1 MPVYSVSQVTS
12 HLRQALESDPLLG
25 DLWVVGEVT
34 NLRVSSS
41 GHSYYTLK
49 DEQSVLNCVTFRG
62 QPGGE
67 LLANGTAISAHG
79 RITFYEP
86 RGSTDFMVDL
96 AMPEGVGE
104 LSLELERLRLRLEA
118 EGLFEESRKRPLPPF
133 PGVVGLV
140 TSPAG
145 AVFHDIEN
153 VIRRRYPL
161 VELVLSPTPV
171 QGDGAAPL
179 IAAALE
185 QLDRDGRAD
194 VIIVAR
200 GGGSLEDLWP
210 FNEEIVVRAI
220 YASRTPVVS
229 AIGHETDYTIAD
241 QVADVRA
248 PTPSAAAELVV
259 PDQDVLR
266 RQIAELAD
274 QSRRA
279 VAYLLEEKRSR
290 LAGLLHR
297 MEMGLPNLE
306 TWRRRVD
313 DLGRVVHTGTDGRL
327 RLTKSLIDGLEQRM
341 RALDPIATLSRGFS
355 VVENLSSG
363 QVVTSTGQV
372 AVGDPLAIT
381 LADGTIPAT
390 AGRSGRDGHKKSKS
404 DAQPQLMERLF

>member
-1 MPVYSVSQVTS
+1 MPVYTVGQVTS
-12 HLRQALESDPLLG
+12 HLRQALESDPLLV
-25 DLWVVGEVT
+25 DLWVIGEVS

-49 DEQSVLNCVTFRG
+49 DEQSVLNCVMFRG
-62 QPGGE
+62 QPGAE
-67 LLANGTAISAHG
+67 LLASGTAISAHG

-86 RGSTDFMVDL
+86 RGTTDFMVDL

-104 LSLELERLRLRLEA
+104 LSLELERLRLRLEG
-118 EGLFEESRKRPLPPF
+118 EGLFEETRKRQLPSF

-179 IAAALE
+179 ISAALE
-185 QLDRDGRAD
+185 RLDRDGRAD
-194 VIIVAR
+194 VIIIAR

-210 FNEEIVVRAI
+210 FNEEIVARAI

-266 RQIAELAD
+266 RRLAELAD
-274 QSRRA
+274 QSRRGI
-279 VAYLLEEKRSR
+279 AYFLEGNRDKLTDLVR
-290 LAGLLHR
+290 R
-297 MEMGLPNLE
+297 MELGLPNLE

-313 DLGRVVHTGTDGRL
+313 DLGRVVHSGTNGRL
-327 RLTKSLIDGLEQRM
+327 RLTRSQVDGLEQRV
-341 RALDPIATLSRGFS
+341 RALDPMATLSRGFS

-363 QVVTSTGQV
+363 QLVTNTSQV
-372 AVGDPLAIT
+372 SAGDSLAIT
-381 LADGTIPAT
+381 VADGLIPAT
-390 AGRSGRDGHKKSKS
+390 AGRTGKNGRKKSKS
-404 DAQPQLMERLF
+404 DTEPQLMERLF